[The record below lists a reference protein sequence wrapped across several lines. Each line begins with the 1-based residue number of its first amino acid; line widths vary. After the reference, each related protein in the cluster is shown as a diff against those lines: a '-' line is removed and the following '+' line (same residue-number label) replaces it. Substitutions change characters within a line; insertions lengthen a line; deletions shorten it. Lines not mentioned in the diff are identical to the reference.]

1 MSETKPLNQTAD
13 ASTTAAPN
21 YKKVFVILT
30 VMSTVGLSI
39 AYASMGSSDLLQSKM
54 KAIQSMDLH
63 WLYLALV
70 VLGKAIF
77 FINFA
82 PMGYKNGL
90 EGNLRSNP
98 FFYEIVAADGGETK
112 NTQLIAYKDDGPLG
126 MYNRSNRSVQHMVE
140 GSGAFFAALGPV
152 GFLFPKQTLY
162 AVCAFSFGR
171 ILHQK
176 LYANGHGPQAVGFM
190 FSMMSIQTIEGLA
203 LITFL
208 KIQGYM

>member
-1 MSETKPLNQTAD
+1 MSETTPLKQTD
-13 ASTTAAPN
+13 APIAAPN
-21 YKKVFVILT
+21 YKKVSIVLT
-30 VMSTVGLSI
+30 IMTTVGFSI
-39 AYASMGSSDLLQSKM
+39 AYSCMGSSDLLESKM
-54 KAIQSMDLH
+54 QTIQSMELH

-90 EGNLRSNP
+90 KGNLRSNP
-98 FFYEIVAADGGETK
+98 FFYEVVAADGETK
-112 NTQLIAYKDDGPLG
+112 DDQLIAYKNDGPLG

-162 AVCAFSFGR
+162 AVSAFSFGR

-176 LYANGHGPQAVGFM
+176 LYANGYGPHAVGFM

-208 KIQGYM
+208 KAQGYM